1 MTNHKPDATI
11 HPAMREE
18 AHMLM
23 EQALIL
29 LDQAGET
36 TAAAYL
42 DHAIESLGLP
52 RLSIAPE
59 I

>member
-1 MTNHKPDATI
+1 MTNREKQI
-11 HPAMREE
+11 HVEAAMREE
-18 AHMLM
+18 AHTLM
-23 EQALIL
+23 EQALSL